1 MTIDVLINV
10 ANAVEI
16 TLDFAVPASCSV
28 YVLSNGAVDLLKDA
42 WAGVLTV
49 VVIGG
54 LAGIGVDLLVELNVN
69 MFAGVTTEVKFAMPT
84 PLDGFSC

>member
-10 ANAVEI
+10 TNAVEI
-16 TLDFAVPASCSV
+16 TLEFAVPASCSV
-28 YVLSNGAVDLLKDA
+28 YVLSDGAVDLLKDA

-69 MFAGVTTEVKFAMPT
+69 MFAGVTTEVKFVMPAS
-84 PLDGFSC
+84 LDGFSC

>member
-1 MTIDVLINV
+1 MTIDVLIKV

-16 TLDFAVPASCSV
+16 TLEFAVPASCSV
-28 YVLSNGAVDLLKDA
+28 CVGAVDLLKDV

-49 VVIGG
+49 LVIGG
-54 LAGIGVDLLVELNVN
+54 LAGIDVDLLVELNVN